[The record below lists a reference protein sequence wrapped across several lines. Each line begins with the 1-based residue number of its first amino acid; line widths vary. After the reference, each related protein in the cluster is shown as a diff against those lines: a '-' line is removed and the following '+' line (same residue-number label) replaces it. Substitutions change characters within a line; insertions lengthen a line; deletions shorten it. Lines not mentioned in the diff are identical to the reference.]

1 MKLGAT
7 GCSACSTTGLD
18 PTAPTSLYYMR
29 VAGEQGAVFFKVGI
43 TNKSDPMDRFRR
55 EPKGRVEHLRSWRF
69 DTGQSAY
76 EVEQFALKSFSPFNA
91 GFKGEGPLRRSSGNT
106 ELFTVDFLQ
115 DLERMVQEL
124 STPTTNPITGD
135 SPEQCETETLRLRTG
150 TELLNRP
157 QMAV

>member
-1 MKLGAT
+1 MKRGAT
-7 GCSACSTTGLD
+7 GCAACSKTGLD
-18 PTAPTSLYYMR
+18 PDKPASLYYMR
-29 VAGEQGAVFFKVGI
+29 VTGEQGEVFFKVGI

-55 EPKGRVEHLRSWRF
+55 EPKGRAEHLRSWRF

-76 EVEQFALKSFSPFNA
+76 EVEKFAHLSFRPFNA

-124 STPTTNPITGD
+124 STPTTNPISGD
-135 SPEQCETETLRLRTG
+135 SPEQCETEILRLRTG
-150 TELLNRP
+150 TELLDRSR
-157 QMAV
+157 